1 MFNQQ
6 SKKSTY
12 VGTVIKWLKANQH
25 IKERKHILR
34 KHILRP
40 LAVNGRTDSIIL
52 RPLAV
57 NGKTG
62 NIVLRPLA
70 VNGRTSNIILSKISS
85 SE

>member
-25 IKERKHILR
+25 IKER